1 MGTGKD
7 VKSARVDRLA
17 MLRDKLAKTDLRSGG
32 GGFFS
37 PPDGRSVIRILPEV
51 GEMQFF
57 YQQVGSHMLP
67 GSENRK
73 QFYCPNF
80 TSEGELDCP
89 ICDYVEELKRSGD
102 KASLALASALRVKRK
117 FWMNVIDRD
126 HESVGPQ
133 IFTPGVMV
141 FGQISSLIS
150 DPDYGDIFDVD
161 KGIDIIIERKGK
173 NLETEYQV
181 KPRRDSSPLSEDE
194 DTLNEWLDKARDL
207 TPVEVSDDPEEDKE
221 LTKGHI
227 LFIVPYDRLK
237 REFENVDSDA
247 DSDEDE
253 DERPARKTATP
264 ARRLVSKTAATVAK
278 SAPLPKRRVVDPEED
293 EDVEDVVEEEEEEDE
308 VQKEMVTR
316 TARRHPRR

>member
-1 MGTGKD
+1 MGKE
-7 VKSARVDRLA
+7 VKTARVDRLA
-17 MLRDKLAKTDLRSGG
+17 ALRDKLAKTDLRSGG

-37 PPDGRSVIRILPEV
+37 PPDGRSVVRILPEV
-51 GEMQFF
+51 GDMQFF

-67 GSENRK
+67 GSDNKK

-89 ICDYVEELKRSGD
+89 ICDYVEELKKEGS

-150 DPDYGDIFDVD
+150 DPDYGDIFDIE

-194 DTLNEWLDKARDL
+194 DTMNEWLDKARDL
-207 TPVEVSDDPEEDKE
+207 TPVEVSDDPEEDKDI
-221 LTKGHI
+221 TKGHI

-237 REFENVDSDA
+237 REFENA
-247 DSDEDE
+247 DSDDDVEDE
-253 DERPARKTATP
+253 DERPVRKTTSVST
-264 ARRLVSKTAATVAK
+264 RRSAPVSK
-278 SAPLPKRRVVDPEED
+278 SAPVTRSLVKRKAAPDPEE
-293 EDVEDVVEEEEEEDE
+293 EDDVEEEDDSPEEEDE

-316 TARRHPRR
+316 TARRSLRRQ